1 MYNFYGA
8 INDIHYKKTV
18 VLRFLLYSHIG
29 VNGKVAGFITYCK
42 VILCQLGF
50 GSVKGH
56 LITSEPALVAI

>member
-1 MYNFYGA
+1 MTFITQNGVLQISF
-8 INDIHYKKTV
+8 IHVY
-18 VLRFLLYSHIG
+18 LHIG

-42 VILCQLGF
+42 VILCQLWF